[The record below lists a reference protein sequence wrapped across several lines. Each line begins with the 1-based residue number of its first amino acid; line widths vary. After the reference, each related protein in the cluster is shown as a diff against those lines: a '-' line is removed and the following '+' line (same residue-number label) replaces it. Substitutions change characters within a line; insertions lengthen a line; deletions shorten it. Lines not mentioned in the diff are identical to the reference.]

1 MKKQN
6 KSFWGIVKRVVSVAL
21 VASLV
26 FATPISAEAKTKT
39 KSLKSIPSFSTEINY
54 IDSVSTT
61 VGKGNYKFK
70 IKNKKYDAKS
80 YVKFVAPA
88 TKRYTFTLSSLKSN
102 KGNYANGFLDFSR
115 PDGAM
120 TSFIESNEFKTNAP
134 MSGTSGL
141 HFASKYNK
149 RSPSFPTTR
158 KVTVNLN
165 EGETVYIYFD
175 ILSFGSKYVTFNF
188 KIK

>member
-39 KSLKSIPSFSTEINY
+39 KSLKAVASFSPDTAYAE
-54 IDSVSTT
+54 SVATAVT
-61 VGKGNYKFK
+61 KGNYKFK
-70 IKNKKYDAKS
+70 IKTKKYDSRAYIKFTAPETKS
-80 YVKFVAPA
+80 
-88 TKRYTFTLSSLKSN
+88 YTFTLSKLKSN
-102 KGNYANGFLDFSR
+102 SGSYACGFY
-115 PDGAM
+115 
-120 TSFIESNEFKTNAP
+120 SFLSSDPNRSYIHDDEIQTNAP
-134 MSGTSGL
+134 GSL

-149 RSPSFPTTR
+149 KSPDFPLKR
-158 KVTVNLN
+158 KATINVNA
-165 EGETVYIYFD
+165 GETIYVYFD
-175 ILSFGSKYVTFNF
+175 ILSTRSKYNTFEF